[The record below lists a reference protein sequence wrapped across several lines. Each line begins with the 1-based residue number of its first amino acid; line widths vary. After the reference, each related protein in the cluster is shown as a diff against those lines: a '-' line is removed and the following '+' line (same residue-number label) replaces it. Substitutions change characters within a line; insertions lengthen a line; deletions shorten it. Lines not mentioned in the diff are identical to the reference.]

1 MLEKAPRTYFAALKV
16 PPEQLGGLQR
26 RVVSQ
31 FPNISVIDISQTIS
45 VFTSLMNQL
54 SRIIRGF
61 SIFSIG
67 AGLLILVSAIYA
79 TRAERMVE
87 AVYYKIL
94 GAGKAFVIKVF
105 ALENVFIGWVSG
117 ALAVIMA
124 QAIAWWVCTV
134 QLDIDY
140 QWNVVP
146 SMALVV
152 ATMMLVVVV
161 GLAASRSVME
171 KRPVTYL
178 REQSDG

>member
-1 MLEKAPRTYFAALKV
+1 
-16 PPEQLGGLQR
+16 
-26 RVVSQ
+26 
-31 FPNISVIDISQTIS
+31 
-45 VFTSLMNQL
+45 
-54 SRIIRGF
+54 
-61 SIFSIG
+61 
-67 AGLLILVSAIYA
+67 
-79 TRAERMVE
+79 MVE

-105 ALENVFIGWVSG
+105 ALENLFIGWISG
-117 ALAVIMA
+117 TLAVIMA
-124 QAIAWWVCTV
+124 QAGAWWVCTV

-146 SMALVV
+146 SMALVA
-152 ATMMLVVVV
+152 ATMTLVVVV